1 MGARVRVAQKMRL
14 MAPVPSRFVSSRSPS
29 DYAMRS
35 ALAVLTLA
43 ALAVVPTA
51 ARAQTLGFDN
61 LNCGS
66 GAGVGVYQTF
76 SFNGF
81 TCYNATLPNTGPA
94 NTAHAVKS
102 FNNVIYNRAGSGA
115 TITRLNPF
123 TFNSAWVTGAA
134 LNYPETYRFTGRYHG
149 TTVGFVDVLTGNS
162 PQFVTFN
169 FVGIDT
175 VLFTNISNPN
185 ANAGVLMDD
194 LTFGASVTTAPEPA
208 SLALLST
215 GLLGIVAVG
224 RRRRR

>member
-1 MGARVRVAQKMRL
+1 MRR
-14 MAPVPSRFVSSRSPS
+14 AF
-29 DYAMRS
+29 
-35 ALAVLTLA
+35 AVLTLA
-43 ALAVVPTA
+43 ALAAVPTA

-81 TCYNATLPNTGPA
+81 LCLDVTTVGFRPNNLNNG
-94 NTAHAVKS
+94 VKS
-102 FNNVIYNRAGSGA
+102 FNNVIFNRAGSGA

-123 TFNSAWVTGAA
+123 TFNSAWVTGAV
-134 LNYPETYRFTGRYHG
+134 LNYPETYRFTGRYNG

-162 PQFVTFN
+162 PQFVTFS

-185 ANAGVLMDD
+185 ANAGVIMDD